1 MCENKVVELLYCFFW
16 CITQTYMNN
25 ISDVKMQNGIQVAV
39 SDNGFQIGV
48 NVKCLM
54 FKLNSLK

>member
-1 MCENKVVELLYCFFW
+1 
-16 CITQTYMNN
+16 MNN

-39 SDNGFQIGV
+39 SNNGFQISV

-54 FKLNSLK
+54 FKLNVEVGNEINQLNLWI